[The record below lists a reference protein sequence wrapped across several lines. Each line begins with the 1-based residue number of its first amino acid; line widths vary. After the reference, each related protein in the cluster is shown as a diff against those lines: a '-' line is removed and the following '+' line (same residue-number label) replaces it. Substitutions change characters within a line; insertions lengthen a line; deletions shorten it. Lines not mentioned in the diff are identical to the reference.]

1 MKLLLD
7 THTFIFWDSQPSK
20 LSQRALE
27 LLTNKDNLR
36 LLSVVSL
43 WEIQIKQQL
52 GKLTLNKTL
61 EEIILIQQNNYIEIL
76 PVTVAHILALDS
88 LPLYHKDT
96 FANNPPAG
104 KKGHSPVVKNSYR
117 LFTPL
122 KVTEKVLTAH
132 TREKIDLEYLP
143 IFLYKF
149 LLVNDNHGHDY
160 QQNVI

>member
-88 LPLYHKDT
+88 LPLYHKDPFDRLLIAQANRENAVLISCDSV
-96 FANNPPAG
+96 FANY
-104 KKGHSPVVKNSYR
+104 SVQV
-117 LFTPL
+117 
-122 KVTEKVLTAH
+122 EW
-132 TREKIDLEYLP
+132 
-143 IFLYKF
+143 
-149 LLVNDNHGHDY
+149 
-160 QQNVI
+160 

>member
-1 MKLLLD
+1 MKSLLD
-7 THTFIFWDSQPSK
+7 THTFVFWDSQPSK

-88 LPLYHKDT
+88 LPLYHKDPFDRLLIAQANRENAVLISCDSV
-96 FANNPPAG
+96 FANY
-104 KKGHSPVVKNSYR
+104 SVQV
-117 LFTPL
+117 
-122 KVTEKVLTAH
+122 EW
-132 TREKIDLEYLP
+132 
-143 IFLYKF
+143 
-149 LLVNDNHGHDY
+149 
-160 QQNVI
+160 

>member
-27 LLTNKDNLR
+27 LLTNKDNFR

-61 EEIILIQQNNYIEIL
+61 ENIILIQQNNYIEIS
-76 PVTVAHILALDS
+76 PITVAHILALDS
-88 LPLYHKDT
+88 LPLYHKDPFDRLLIAQANRENAVLISCDSV
-96 FANNPPAG
+96 FANY
-104 KKGHSPVVKNSYR
+104 SVQI
-117 LFTPL
+117 
-122 KVTEKVLTAH
+122 EW
-132 TREKIDLEYLP
+132 
-143 IFLYKF
+143 
-149 LLVNDNHGHDY
+149 
-160 QQNVI
+160 

>member
-88 LPLYHKDT
+88 LPLYHKDP
-96 FANNPPAG
+96 FDQ
-104 KKGHSPVVKNSYR
+104 
-117 LFTPL
+117 L
-122 KVTEKVLTAH
+122 
-132 TREKIDLEYLP
+132 
-143 IFLYKF
+143 
-149 LLVNDNHGHDY
+149 
-160 QQNVI
+160 

>member
-27 LLTNKDNLR
+27 LLTHKDNLR

-61 EEIILIQQNNYIEIL
+61 EEIIIIQQNNYIEML
-76 PVTVAHILALDS
+76 PITVAHILALNS
-88 LPLYHKDT
+88 LPMYHKDPFDRLLIAQAHIENAVLISCDSV
-96 FANNPPAG
+96 FANY
-104 KKGHSPVVKNSYR
+104 SVK
-117 LFTPL
+117 
-122 KVTEKVLTAH
+122 VEW
-132 TREKIDLEYLP
+132 
-143 IFLYKF
+143 
-149 LLVNDNHGHDY
+149 
-160 QQNVI
+160 

>member
-61 EEIILIQQNNYIEIL
+61 EDIIASPKFPPPPHARDTTTADSTHLHK
-76 PVTVAHILALDS
+76 PV
-88 LPLYHKDT
+88 
-96 FANNPPAG
+96 
-104 KKGHSPVVKNSYR
+104 
-117 LFTPL
+117 
-122 KVTEKVLTAH
+122 
-132 TREKIDLEYLP
+132 
-143 IFLYKF
+143 
-149 LLVNDNHGHDY
+149 
-160 QQNVI
+160 

>member
-76 PVTVAHILALDS
+76 PITVAHILALDS
-88 LPLYHKDT
+88 LPLYHKDPFDRLLIAQANRENAVLISCDSV
-96 FANNPPAG
+96 FANY
-104 KKGHSPVVKNSYR
+104 SVQV
-117 LFTPL
+117 
-122 KVTEKVLTAH
+122 EW
-132 TREKIDLEYLP
+132 
-143 IFLYKF
+143 
-149 LLVNDNHGHDY
+149 
-160 QQNVI
+160 

>member
-27 LLTNKDNLR
+27 LLTNKNNIR

-76 PVTVAHILALDS
+76 PITVAHILALDS
-88 LPLYHKDT
+88 LPLYHKDPFDRLLIAQANRENAVLISCDSV
-96 FANNPPAG
+96 FANY
-104 KKGHSPVVKNSYR
+104 SVQV
-117 LFTPL
+117 
-122 KVTEKVLTAH
+122 EW
-132 TREKIDLEYLP
+132 
-143 IFLYKF
+143 
-149 LLVNDNHGHDY
+149 
-160 QQNVI
+160 

>member
-61 EEIILIQQNNYIEIL
+61 EDIILIQQNNYIEIL
-76 PVTVAHILALDS
+76 PITVAHILALDG
-88 LPLYHKDT
+88 LPLYHKDPFDRLLIAQANRENAVLISCDSV
-96 FANNPPAG
+96 FANY
-104 KKGHSPVVKNSYR
+104 SVQV
-117 LFTPL
+117 
-122 KVTEKVLTAH
+122 EW
-132 TREKIDLEYLP
+132 
-143 IFLYKF
+143 
-149 LLVNDNHGHDY
+149 
-160 QQNVI
+160 